1 MMPPVPNPDQSPIEN
16 YNRRVGMGEL
26 DVIRGAGV
34 LKTLLGSCIGLV
46 LYDRLNGVLQTLLRA
61 LLGTFPFRPV
71 EFLCGLAH
79 IVHPDSSG
87 RSGPPGKYA
96 DTALAELLRL
106 IEQKGGKQRN
116 LTARYAGGS
125 NMFGTTQLN
134 QIGQLNTA
142 AVARLLKDAGIPV
155 IATDCGGGKGRQ
167 LSFEIASG
175 HVTVEVLGGTPN
187 SL

>member
-1 MMPPVPNPDQSPIEN
+1 MMPAVPNSDPAPSEK

-26 DVIRGAGV
+26 DVMRGGGV

-46 LYDRLNGVLQTLLRA
+46 LYDRLNVVG
-61 LLGTFPFRPV
+61 
-71 EFLCGLAH
+71 GLAH
-79 IVHPDSSG
+79 IVHPDSAG
-87 RSGPPGKYA
+87 RTGPPGKYA
-96 DTALAELLRL
+96 DTALAELLKL
-106 IEQKGGKQRN
+106 IEQKGGRQKN
-116 LTARYAGGS
+116 LTARYARGS

-142 AVARLLKDAGIPV
+142 AVARLLKAAGIPV
-155 IATDCGGGKGRQ
+155 LATDCGGGKGRQ

-175 HVTVEVLGGTPN
+175 DVTVEVLGGTPT